1 MKTGCVR
8 DSSCRHSWE
17 RSVGVCGRRVVA
29 ALALLL
35 FSASAARAVDGAWTG
50 ATGGNWSD
58 TANWQGGAYAT
69 GTGSTAY
76 FTNGTGVTVWQ
87 NLGSLTL
94 GNLSFA
100 NADTLITNNTIT
112 LNGGGTSVI
121 SVAGTGTT
129 ANVSVELSGTS
140 GSLVKEGTGTLRL
153 NRYAYGLSGL
163 TINGGLVYC
172 GFVGNSDG
180 LNVGN
185 GTITI
190 NSGAVLRYG
199 GPNQINNY
207 AVIDVKKGGVFDVN
221 GQTDNIGAITGD
233 GVVSNAGT
241 VLNFRLNGLPR
252 VFSGTIYGGAT
263 FNFQEPGG
271 SVVAAGSNSLENVSF
286 NLYAPGLLTFAP
298 GVGTYY
304 LGSLNTTN
312 AQTLALQDTGGGAV
326 SLVLGKNNADMTP
339 SVVFGGAGG
348 LEKIGTGTL
357 TLTNAHSY
365 AGATRVSGGTL
376 RLGDGVRDCV
386 LTNSS
391 SITANATVAFN
402 TVTNQNY
409 ANPVYGIG
417 TITKAGAGSL
427 SLANLQMRPG
437 TVTVNG
443 GTLALNDGNSSG
455 VTFTAN
461 SGSALQVN
469 GGSYLMGGFTLNT
482 GCGPL
487 SLTGG
492 SSTGATLVAN
502 NGTAVEVS
510 GGTYYFSST
519 LCGNKVNRYVQTG
532 GTAYFPMT
540 EGMSNTN
547 AVYAFVN
554 GGTLNIGTMQPSRG
568 IGLLASG
575 NAIVKI
581 AATQRIASDGWGH
594 TFIVTN
600 NADVT
605 AAQSLQFM
613 SVGSNA
619 STGIVALAGGTL
631 TVSGLGNGEANTN
644 SPVFVFFNGGLLRF
658 AVSMTVGANQ
668 YTTFNVMEGGA
679 RIDGGSLQTQIN
691 QPLVNGTGGADG
703 GLTKYGANVLVL
715 VTNATYTGQTTV
727 KSGTLRTTSLSGAPF
742 GGGGVVLDGGTLQA
756 YPAGSGLTVALTAAD
771 GAAGNTFTYRPG
783 PSTLGLSKGSDSSV
797 ALTLGNSG
805 AAAESVLVRTNR
817 SVLAIIPAAGTATLG
832 STEKLLVNGGVTL
845 VNGMASA
852 SLFGVHNSDDRLPCD
867 FLTYGAN
874 GFQTASYTAGLGGG
888 SASLANVTSNSVADS
903 AQVYAL
909 RVAPGKLLTINSGQ
923 TVTVGD
929 GVNPAGVILNNA
941 SGARAGITNG
951 TLNFGTS
958 EGIVIFNQRFTGTI
972 GPYLNSVITGSNG
985 LTLAGGGTDEDLVLG
1000 SAGNTYSGGTR
1011 IMSGRISIA
1020 SAQGFSS
1027 GDVFIYGNA
1036 GAGGQFLFNFAGTL
1050 TNAFHLA
1057 GVGTAEAAPVG
1068 AVRFE
1073 ASSTLSGPVEL
1084 MDDTRV
1090 GAPTPTVVGTI
1101 SGPIYGPYGLEIG
1114 CPGQAWG
1121 KILLNGSNTYGGTTR
1136 VSGGTLEIGASGT
1149 LGTGPVINNTTLVFS
1164 NAGNLTV
1171 TNPISGTGRVMKNGN
1186 GTLTLSGAV
1195 SYSGATDVNAGTLVV
1210 GNAAFGGSALSLSG
1224 TLDLGGQSLSVGRL
1238 GGAGTVSNSV
1248 GGAVTVTVGAGN
1260 ADSLYWGSIQNGAG
1274 TTSLSK
1280 TGTGTLTLSGLN
1292 TYSGATVINAGTV
1305 KLQGVQTAAPTNG
1318 LSYRLDASDASK
1330 LTLSGSNVVVWA
1342 DSTATGAN
1350 FTQSLVHLQP
1360 VYVTNAINGLAA
1372 VRFNGMMSNRM
1383 VAAKSVLAQTVF
1395 VVNKM
1400 TGYQGLDG
1408 LWGYAAN
1415 DTGIRA
1421 LSSTSWQL
1429 TGDQNDFTQGGEMYI
1444 NGVAGNTF
1452 AASTPHLLTAVSM
1465 SQRNWSTAIGDYWG
1479 NSGYRRS
1486 FIGDIGEILVYNS
1499 ILGSADRKTVEQ
1511 YLSYKWLGLS
1521 VPVFTNVLP
1530 TTTALMVSNNAAFDL
1545 NGINQA
1551 VGSLSGAGSV
1561 LNGSAAWSTLTVGND
1576 NTSTLFSGVISGS
1589 NALVKAGSG
1598 TLTLGGANT
1607 FSGNTLVSGGTLR
1620 LSGGANRLPTSSTV
1634 TVAAGATLD
1643 LNGQAQTLAGIAGGG
1658 SVIGGSLTVTNGIVA
1673 PGGLSSV
1680 GTLTLSNTPAL
1691 SGTLLIDTRT
1701 DGTCDLLSVTGNLDI
1716 SALALQIAD
1725 TAQMSGFSYTIATCT
1740 GALTGSFASTN
1751 LTKAWSVRYD
1761 RTSGAGKVILLHKLG
1776 TLLSIK

>member
-1 MKTGCVR
+1 M
-8 DSSCRHSWE
+8 RH
-17 RSVGVCGRRVVA
+17 CALLKVA
-29 ALALLL
+29 AQAAVFGFVLA
-35 FSASAARAVDGAWTG
+35 SASAALATDGAWVG
-50 ATGGNWSD
+50 ASGGNWSD
-58 TANWQGGAYAT
+58 TGNWLGGAYPT

-76 FTNGTGVTVWQ
+76 FTNGTSVTVWQ

-94 GNLSFA
+94 GNVSFA
-100 NADTLITNNTIT
+100 NADTLITNNTIA

-121 SVAGTGTT
+121 TVAGTGTT

-140 GSLVKEGTGTLRL
+140 GSLVKEGSGTLRL
-153 NRYAYGLSGL
+153 NRYAYGLSGF

-172 GFVGNSDG
+172 GFQGNSDG
-180 LNVGN
+180 LNVNN

-190 NSGAVLRYG
+190 NNGAVLRYG

-241 VLNFRLNGLPR
+241 VLNFRLNNLPR
-252 VFSGTIYGGAT
+252 VFSGTIYGGAN

-271 SVVAAGSNSLENVSF
+271 SVVDAGSNSLENVAF

-312 AQTLALQDTGGGAV
+312 AQTLALQDTGGGAI

-357 TLTNAHSY
+357 TLTNAQAY
-365 AGATRVSGGTL
+365 AGATLVSGGTL

-391 SITANATVAFN
+391 SLTARSGTTMAFN
-402 TVTNQNY
+402 TVADQT
-409 ANPVYGIG
+409 YGITVASAG
-417 TITKAGAGSL
+417 SLTKAGAGKLTFTDFRMAPGSATL
-427 SLANLQMRPG
+427 SAG
-437 TVTVNG
+437 TV
-443 GTLALNDGNSSG
+443 ALNGGNSSG

-461 SGSALQVN
+461 SGSALQIN

-482 GCGPL
+482 GSSPL
-487 SLTGG
+487 SFTGG

-502 NGTAVEVS
+502 NGTAVEFS
-510 GGTYYFSST
+510 GGTHYFAST

-547 AVYAFVN
+547 AVYAFVS
-554 GGTLNIGTMQPSRG
+554 GGTLNIGTATPPRG
-568 IGLLASG
+568 FGLLASG
-575 NAIVKI
+575 NAVVKM
-581 AATQRIASDGWGH
+581 AALQRIASDGWGH

-605 AAQSLQFM
+605 SVQAIQFM
-613 SVGSNA
+613 SVGAVA

-631 TVSGLGNGEANTN
+631 TVGGLGNGEANTN
-644 SPVFVFFNGGLLRF
+644 SPVFMYFNGGLLKF
-658 AVSMTVGANQ
+658 SASTTVGANP
-668 YTTFNVMEGGA
+668 YTTFYVMEGGA

-691 QPLVNGTGGADG
+691 QPLVNGTGGGADG
-703 GLTKYGANVLVL
+703 GLTKYGANVMVL
-715 VTNATYTGQTTV
+715 NTNATYTGQTTV
-727 KSGTLRTTSLSGAPF
+727 KSGTLRTLSLGGAPF
-742 GGGGVVLDGGTLQA
+742 GGGNVLLDGGILQFN
-756 YPAGSGLTVALTAAD
+756 PAGSGLTVGLTAAG
-771 GAAGNTFTYRPG
+771 GAAGNTLTYRPG
-783 PSTLGLSKGSDSSV
+783 PSILGLSKGSDSSV
-797 ALTLGNSG
+797 TLTLGNSG

-817 SVLAIIPAAGTATLG
+817 SVLAIIPSAGTATLG

-888 SASLANVTSNSVADS
+888 SASLANVTTNSAADS
-903 AQVYAL
+903 TQVYAL
-909 RVAPGKLLTINSGQ
+909 RVAPGKLLTINGGQ

-929 GVNPAGVILNNA
+929 GVNPAGVIINNA
-941 SGARAGITNG
+941 SGTRAGITNG

-958 EGIVIFNQRFTGTI
+958 EGIVIFNQRYQSTI

-1000 SAGNTYSGGTR
+1000 SAGNTYTGSTR

-1020 SAQGFSS
+1020 NAQGFSS
-1027 GDVFIYGNA
+1027 GDIIIYGNA
-1036 GAGGQFLFNFAGTL
+1036 GAGGQFLFNFLGTL
-1050 TNAFHLA
+1050 TNTLHLA

-1073 ASSTLSGPVEL
+1073 ANSTLSGPIEL

-1090 GAPTPTVVGTI
+1090 GAPTPTVTGTI
-1101 SGPIYGPYGLEIG
+1101 SGSIYGPFGLEIG

-1121 KILLNGSNTYGGTTR
+1121 KVVLNGTNTYSGMTR

-1149 LGTGPVINNTTLVFS
+1149 LGTGPVINNTTLTFS
-1164 NAGNLTV
+1164 NSGNLTI
-1171 TNPISGTGRVMKNGN
+1171 TNPISGTGRVLKNGN

-1195 SYSGATDVNAGTLVV
+1195 SYSGSTDVNAGTLVV

-1238 GGAGTVSNSV
+1238 GGAGAVSNSV

-1260 ADSLYWGSIQNGAG
+1260 ADSLYWGSIRNGAG

-1305 KLQGVQTAAPTNG
+1305 KLQSVQTTAPTNG

-1342 DSTATGAN
+1342 DSTPTGAN

-1372 VRFNGMMSNRM
+1372 VRFNGMMTNRM

-1421 LSSTSWQL
+1421 LSATSWQL

-1452 AASTPHLLTAVSM
+1452 AANTPHLLTAVSV
-1465 SQRNWSTAIGDYWG
+1465 SQRNWATAIGDYWG
-1479 NSGYRRS
+1479 SPQYRRS
-1486 FIGDIGEILVYNS
+1486 YIGDIGEILVYNS

-1521 VPVFTNVLP
+1521 VPVPTNVLP
-1530 TTTALMVSNNAAFDL
+1530 SATALVVSNNAAFDL
-1545 NGINQA
+1545 NGISQA
-1551 VGSLSGAGSV
+1551 VGSLAGAGSV
-1561 LNGSAAWSTLTVGND
+1561 ANGSAAWSTLTVGND
-1576 NTSTLFSGVISGS
+1576 NTSTLFTGVISGS
-1589 NALVKAGSG
+1589 NALVKVGGG
-1598 TLTLGGANT
+1598 TLTLSGANT
-1607 FSGNTLVSGGTLR
+1607 YFGNTLISGGTLR
-1620 LSGGANRLPTSSTV
+1620 LSGGANRLPVSGSV
-1634 TVAAGATLD
+1634 TLASGGTLD
-1643 LNGQAQTLAGIAGGG
+1643 LNGQTQTLSGIAGSG
-1658 SVIGGSLTVTNGIVA
+1658 SVIGGSLTVANGIVA
-1673 PGGLSSV
+1673 PGGVNAV
-1680 GTLTLSNTPAL
+1680 GTLSFSNAPTL
-1691 SGTLLIDTRT
+1691 SGTLAIDTRT
-1701 DGTCDLLSVTGNLDI
+1701 NGTCDLLSVTGNLDV
-1716 SALALQIAD
+1716 SALELQIAD
-1725 TAQMSGFSYTIATCT
+1725 KAQMSGISYVIATCT
-1740 GALTGSFASTN
+1740 GSLTGSFTTSN
-1751 LTKAWSVRYD
+1751 LTRAWSVRYD
-1761 RTSGAGKVILLHKLG
+1761 RTSGAGKVTLVHQLG
-1776 TLLSIK
+1776 TLISIY